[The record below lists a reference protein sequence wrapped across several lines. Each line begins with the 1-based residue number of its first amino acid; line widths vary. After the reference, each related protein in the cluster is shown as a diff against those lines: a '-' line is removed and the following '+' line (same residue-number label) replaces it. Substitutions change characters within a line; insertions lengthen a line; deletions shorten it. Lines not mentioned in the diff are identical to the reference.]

1 MQREKKMNMLMINS
15 YNNLPKTTIVIYYSN
30 FSDFYKTI
38 SSPRSAPLRRSISL
52 VLRVPYSIW

>member
-1 MQREKKMNMLMINS
+1 MQREKKMNILMINS
-15 YNNLPKTTIVIYYSN
+15 YNNLPITTIVIYYSN

-38 SSPRSAPLRRSISL
+38 NSPRSTPLRRSISL